1 MSFVSH
7 ADFGGEG
14 LTLLQLIEQYI
25 FQLAVTVGVIVFT
38 GMVIAGAKRV
48 FLKSCRG
55 GAYYVE
61 LATGFLGTP
70 IHELSHAV
78 FCLLFGH
85 RIKKICLWTA
95 KPQNGNIG
103 YVTHTYRKRNLWH
116 QIGNFF
122 IGIAPIIGG
131 SAVLLI
137 LLRLLLPDTAASL
150 FSFSHDL
157 PHEKLKMMEAL
168 LGQVFLTLRTLFD
181 PSNFLRFHFY
191 LYLFLAVLIVLH
203 MEISGSDIRSGL
215 WGFLFLSSIWLLL
228 DLLLFFFYS
237 EGLKTVTEIC
247 VGVGAI
253 LSTFFCLSVILSV
266 LLLFVSVVAL
276 IVRKR

>member
-1 MSFVSH
+1 M
-7 ADFGGEG
+7 
-14 LTLLQLIEQYI
+14 TLLQLIEQYT
-25 FQLAVTVGVIVFT
+25 FQLVVTVGLIVVT

-61 LATGFLGTP
+61 LVTGLLGTP
-70 IHELSHAV
+70 IHELSHAA

-95 KPQNGNIG
+95 KPENRNIG

-131 SAVLLI
+131 SAILLI
-137 LLRLLLPDTAASL
+137 LLRLLLPDAAASA
-150 FSFSHDL
+150 FSISYEI
-157 PHEKLKMMEAL
+157 PHEPFEMMTAL
-168 LGQVFLTLRTLFD
+168 LDQVFSILRALFD
-181 PSNFLRFHFY
+181 PSHFLRFHFY
-191 LYLFLAVLIVLH
+191 LYLLLAFLIVLH

-215 WGFLFLSSIWLLL
+215 WGFLFLAATWFLL
-228 DLLLFFFYS
+228 DLLLFLFHS
-237 EGLKTVTEIC
+237 EGLKRVTEIC
-247 VGVGAI
+247 VGIGAI
-253 LSTFFCLSVILSV
+253 LSTFLCLSVIVSA
-266 LLLFVSVVAL
+266 LLLLVSVVVL
-276 IVRKR
+276 VVRKK

>member
-1 MSFVSH
+1 M
-7 ADFGGEG
+7 G
-14 LTLLQLIEQYI
+14 QYI
-25 FQLAVTVGVIVFT
+25 FQLVVTVGVIVVT

-48 FLKSCRG
+48 FLKCCRG

-61 LATGFLGTP
+61 LVTGLVGTP
-70 IHELSHAV
+70 IHELSHAA

-95 KPQNGNIG
+95 KPQNRNIG

-137 LLRLLLPDTAASL
+137 LLRLLLPDVAASL
-150 FSFSHDL
+150 FSLSNDI
-157 PHEKLKMMEAL
+157 PHEPIKMMEVLLEQAL
-168 LGQVFLTLRTLFD
+168 SVLRALFD
-181 PSNFLRFHFY
+181 PSHFLRFHFY
-191 LYLFLAVLIVLH
+191 LYMLLAVLIVLH
-203 MEISGSDIRSGL
+203 MEISSSDIRSGL
-215 WGFLFLSSIWLLL
+215 WGFLFLAFVWLLL

-247 VGVGAI
+247 VGIGAI
-253 LSTFFCLSVILSV
+253 LSTFLCLSVILSV
-266 LLLFVSVVAL
+266 LLLLVSVVVL
-276 IVRKR
+276 VIRRK